1 MSTEYIVKA
10 SVATLWTSAEKP
22 REIDK
27 LALEEPVDIHGWLNG
42 LSTDDRKQLTDQ
54 NIIQSQVLYGQ
65 VVSLIEEQGD
75 WLQVHVVDQPSKK
88 SEKGYPGWIPKC
100 QVVERT
106 DTNIQSQVP
115 FAVVNK
121 QTAWLYQNQNPIL
134 EISYET
140 RLPLAKDIVEGSF
153 VSVETPHGV
162 AQLKSGDV
170 NVFEKESDIPA
181 PLGDALVKNGEMF
194 LELPY
199 LWGGM
204 SGFGFDCSGFTYT
217 VHRHFGVTIPR
228 DASDQEKAG
237 KPVEREDLKP
247 GDCVYFAKDEGK
259 GFVYH
264 VGFYYGDGQ
273 MLHAPSAGKGIEI
286 VPINTTKYEKNY
298 CSARRFW

>member
-10 SVATLWTSAEKP
+10 AVATLWTSPDKP
-22 REIDK
+22 REMDQA
-27 LALEEPVDIHGWLNG
+27 ALKEPADIRGWLGG
-42 LSTDDRKQLTDQ
+42 LTTEDRRQVTDD
-54 NIIQSQVLYGQ
+54 NIVQSQVLYGQ
-65 VVSLIEEQGD
+65 MVTLIEERED
-75 WLQVHVVDQPSKK
+75 WLHVCVNDQPSRK

-100 QVVERT
+100 QVIERSE
-106 DTNIQSQVP
+106 TNIEPDTP
-115 FAVVNK
+115 FAAVK
-121 QTAWLYQNQNPIL
+121 TQTAWLYQNQEPIL

-140 RLPLAKDIVEGSF
+140 RLPLASDIVEGAF
-153 VSVETPHGV
+153 VSVNTPHGA
-162 AQLKSGDV
+162 AQIKSGDV
-170 NVFEKESDIPA
+170 NVYEKERDIPA
-181 PLGDALVKNGEMF
+181 PLGEALVKNGEMF

-217 VHRHFGVTIPR
+217 VHRHFGITIPR

-237 KPVEREDLKP
+237 EPVAREDLKP
-247 GDCVYFAKDEGK
+247 GDCIYFAKDEGK

-286 VPINTTKYEKNY
+286 VPIKNTKYDKNY
-298 CSARRFW
+298 RSARRFW